1 MKLEKQLDKI
11 LEILYDEKNLI
22 FKRVPTID
30 IAVFGKQ
37 KYGLDWTESEVLFII
52 DILIDEGYIIQN
64 KGDFSGN
71 NVKMPTYSLTTKG
84 IRLKQNGGF
93 VRKLRIEWL
102 TQFLI
107 ISASIVTILIGI
119 VTFID
124 LYNKYSPTPTE
135 ITNQTENENTVNDP
149 TQKSHNNIEINN
161 NEQTN
166 SDNNPNNNSNNNK
179 MNTVFNSETITD
191 SIQKPC
197 IRTTKK

>member
-37 KYGLDWTESEVLFII
+37 KYGLDWTDSEVLFII
-52 DILIDEGYIIQN
+52 DILIDEGYVIKN

-71 NVKMPTYSLTTKG
+71 NIEMPTYSLTTKG

-93 VRKLRIEWL
+93 VRKQQIEWW
-102 TQFLI
+102 TNFLVI
-107 ISASIVTILIGI
+107 AGSIVTVILGFTSGYDFYDNHFQSKPN
-119 VTFID
+119 VEC
-124 LYNKYSPTPTE
+124 S
-135 ITNQTENENTVNDP
+135 TNHHCC
-149 TQKSHNNIEINN
+149 SNNS
-161 NEQTN
+161 T
-166 SDNNPNNNSNNNK
+166 DNNTYYDISK
-179 MNTVFNSETITD
+179 SVLKCDSITD

-197 IRTTKK
+197 IGTTKK